1 MGKRRKQLIKRPA
14 AKTKKINFTQ
24 RGLPRDLLVIFLIS
38 FFISTA
44 LIVYL
49 FGMPSDFFSR
59 LFWCILV
66 IFLLIT
72 VTVFGIIPL
81 INYVGSKWLRR

>member
-1 MGKRRKQLIKRPA
+1 MGKRRKQLVKKPA
-14 AKTKKINFTQ
+14 SKTKKINFTK

-49 FGMPSDFFSR
+49 FGMPDDFFSK

-66 IFLLIT
+66 IFLLLAIT
-72 VTVFGIIPL
+72 VLGIIPV
-81 INYVGSKWLRR
+81 INYLGNKWSRR

>member
-1 MGKRRKQLIKRPA
+1 MGKRRKQVV
-14 AKTKKINFTQ
+14 KKPTSKFKQINFSK

-49 FGMPSDFFSR
+49 FGMTQEFFGK

-66 IFLLIT
+66 LFLLISIT
-72 VTVFGIIPL
+72 VLGIIPL
-81 INYVGSKWLRR
+81 INYFGNKWLRK